1 MECHVCGYDMRG
13 RGEGEA
19 CPECGTGFDTRP
31 DAPGCRTRS
40 MTILIT
46 LVLSMVL
53 MPFLM
58 LLSILMLIVVAAN
71 EHGYR
76 KSLKG
81 CRVPRVVARRMRV
94 CQWMQAGWIAE
105 FVALMVVGW
114 VWPQAL
120 NFW

>member
-13 RGEGEA
+13 RVAGEA
-19 CPECGTGFDTRP
+19 CPECGTAFDTRP

-105 FVALMVVGW
+105 VVALMVVGW